1 MDHSIITSYS
11 QKIKF
16 SIKDFFSKCGQLQC
30 PTDLVTF
37 TEEILNRKLH
47 FLCSVAIGNCTE
59 NKHWKKSTSICC
71 QLWSDTY
78 SKGRDK
84 WKGSITSNY
93 FSISNWFRG
102 VSDKETPII
111 PKMDWQPI
119 LKMESVSEYFL
130 KSKHFDFMNYDMTNS
145 NRNLSS
151 IESRLCKMLVY
162 IDT

>member
-1 MDHSIITSYS
+1 MDHSIINSYS

-47 FLCSVAIGNCTE
+47 FLCSVAIGKCTE

-71 QLWSDTY
+71 QLWSDAY

-111 PKMDWQPI
+111 PKWTDNPYWKWKVFRNTFLRVNI
-119 LKMESVSEYFL
+119 LISWITIWLIPTEIWVQ
-130 KSKHFDFMNYDMTNS
+130 
-145 NRNLSS
+145 
-151 IESRLCKMLVY
+151 
-162 IDT
+162 